1 MDIIQTINK
10 NKNKITH
17 DIYILKIYLI
27 IFTDN
32 DNSDK
37 LDYVETIFEYLD
49 ERIKAYQNNS
59 CESNLNLLEN
69 DYLTVTSLLNEL
81 KSDVLAKQKIAG
93 VIMLDNMKTE
103 ELSLFYEEFIQVFK
117 PYKSIEQASSDI
129 FYHSG
134 LELSNFDMRLIKY
147 IEGLKDVNLKLIPL
161 SFLKEYTTI
170 ITISLNNWLMLIK
183 NLKVTLKYLS
193 KENDDVINKLKK
205 EFVKINVYY
214 FIVITG
220 GDI

>member
-37 LDYVETIFEYLD
+37 LDYVETIFEGLD
-49 ERIKAYQNNS
+49 ERINAYQNNS

-103 ELSLFYEEFIQVFK
+103 ELSLFYEEFIQVYK

-147 IEGLKDVNLKLIPL
+147 IEGLKDVNLKLVPL

>member
-37 LDYVETIFEYLD
+37 LDYVETIFEGLD
-49 ERIKAYQNNS
+49 DRINAYQNNS

-170 ITISLNNWLMLIK
+170 ITINLNNWLMLIK

-193 KENDDVINKLKK
+193 KENDDVINELKK

>member
-37 LDYVETIFEYLD
+37 LDYVETIFEGLD
-49 ERIKAYQNNS
+49 ERINAYQNNS

-103 ELSLFYEEFIQVFK
+103 ELSLFYEEFIQVYK

-193 KENDDVINKLKK
+193 KENDEVINKLKK

>member
-17 DIYILKIYLI
+17 DIYMLKIYLI

-37 LDYVETIFEYLD
+37 LDYVETIFEGLD
-49 ERIKAYQNNS
+49 ERINAYQNNS

-103 ELSLFYEEFIQVFK
+103 ELSLFYEEFIQVYK

-147 IEGLKDVNLKLIPL
+147 IEGLKDINLKLIPL

-183 NLKVTLKYLS
+183 NLRVTLKYLS

>member
-37 LDYVETIFEYLD
+37 LDYVETIFEGLD
-49 ERIKAYQNNS
+49 ERINAYQNNS

-81 KSDVLAKQKIAG
+81 KSDVLAKQKISG

-103 ELSLFYEEFIQVFK
+103 ELSLFYEEFIQVYK

>member
-17 DIYILKIYLI
+17 DIYILKIYLA
-27 IFTDN
+27 IFIDN

-37 LDYVETIFEYLD
+37 LDYVETIFEGLD
-49 ERIKAYQNNS
+49 ERINTYQS
-59 CESNLNLLEN
+59 DPKDSNLNLLEN

-81 KSDVLAKQKIAG
+81 KSDVLSKQKIAG
-93 VIMLDNMKTE
+93 AIMLDNMKTD
-103 ELSLFYEEFIQVFK
+103 ELALFYKEFIQVYK

-161 SFLKEYTTI
+161 SFLKEYTSI

-193 KENDDVINKLKK
+193 KENDDIINELKK
-205 EFVKINVYY
+205 EFIKINVYY

>member
-37 LDYVETIFEYLD
+37 LDYVETIFEGLD
-49 ERIKAYQNNS
+49 ERINAYQNNS

-69 DYLTVTSLLNEL
+69 DYLTVTSLLIEL

-103 ELSLFYEEFIQVFK
+103 ELSLFYEEFIQVYK

-134 LELSNFDMRLIKY
+134 LELSNFDMCLIKY

>member
-37 LDYVETIFEYLD
+37 LDYVETIFEGLD
-49 ERIKAYQNNS
+49 ERINAYQNNS

-103 ELSLFYEEFIQVFK
+103 ELSLFYEEFIQVYK

-147 IEGLKDVNLKLIPL
+147 IEGLKDINLKLIPL

-183 NLKVTLKYLS
+183 NLRVTLKYLS

>member
-37 LDYVETIFEYLD
+37 LDYVETIFEGLD
-49 ERIKAYQNNS
+49 ERINTYQNNS

-69 DYLTVTSLLNEL
+69 DYLTVTSLLIEL

-103 ELSLFYEEFIQVFK
+103 ELSLFYEEFIQVYK

-134 LELSNFDMRLIKY
+134 LELSNFDMCLIKY

>member
-37 LDYVETIFEYLD
+37 LDYVETIFEGLD

-103 ELSLFYEEFIQVFK
+103 ELSLFYEEFIQVYK

>member
-37 LDYVETIFEYLD
+37 LDYVETIFEGLD
-49 ERIKAYQNNS
+49 ERINAYQNNS

-103 ELSLFYEEFIQVFK
+103 ELSLFYEEFIQVYK

>member
-37 LDYVETIFEYLD
+37 LDYVETIFEGLE
-49 ERIKAYQNNS
+49 ERINAYQNNS

-103 ELSLFYEEFIQVFK
+103 ELSLFYEEFIQVYK

-147 IEGLKDVNLKLIPL
+147 IEGLKDVNLKLVPL